1 MSKLGA
7 QEQALMQRIKAGG
20 FRPASEIPLAESRNG
35 LTQMA
40 IVMAGP
46 KAEVGAISDRKIP
59 GPGGDLPIRIYRPE
73 GHVKGLR
80 PVALYFH
87 GGGFYLGN
95 LETHDHVCRF
105 LCKNSGVIVIAV
117 DYRLAPEHKFPA
129 AIEDCYAA
137 LCWTAENAAK
147 EGFDA
152 NRVALVGDSAG
163 GTIVVSVCLMAR
175 QKGGPKIAYQV
186 SVYPALTVDDGEDFP
201 SRRALGSGEYFI
213 AHDDFAFF
221 RQLYLENPDRDAQN
235 PLASPIR
242 AKDYAKLPSALVIA
256 AEFDPCVDEDAYYAE
271 RLKADGVDT
280 EYVCFKGT
288 LHPFFLFDGVLD
300 AGRQGQKLVAER
312 VRTRLKVG

>member
-1 MSKLGA
+1 MSKLGV

-20 FRPASEIPLAESRNG
+20 FRPASQIPLEESRNG

-46 KAEVGAISDRKIP
+46 KVEVGAVSDRKIQ
-59 GPGGDLPIRIYRPE
+59 GPGGMLPIRIYRPQAD
-73 GHVKGLR
+73 VKGPL

-105 LCKNSGVIVIAV
+105 LCRNAGVIVIAV

-137 LCWTAENAAK
+137 LCWTVENAAK

-152 NRVALVGDSAG
+152 NRIALVGDSAG
-163 GTIVVSVCLMAR
+163 GAIVVSVCLMAR

-201 SRRALGSGEYFI
+201 SRRTLGSGDYFI

-221 RQLYLENPDRDAQN
+221 RKLYLENPDKDAQN

-242 AKDYAKLPSALVIA
+242 AKDYANLPPALVVA
-256 AEFDPCVDEDAYYAE
+256 AEFDPCVDENARYAE
-271 RLKADGVDT
+271 RLKADGVAA

-300 AGRQGQKLVAER
+300 AGRQGQKLVADRLRER
-312 VRTRLKVG
+312 LGVG